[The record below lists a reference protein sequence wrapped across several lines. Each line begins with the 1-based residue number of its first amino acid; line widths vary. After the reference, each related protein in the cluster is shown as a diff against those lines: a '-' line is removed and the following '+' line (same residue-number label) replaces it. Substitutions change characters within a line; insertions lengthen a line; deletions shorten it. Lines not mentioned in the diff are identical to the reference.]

1 MSLLKFYGAL
11 PILSVTYELTSFAY
25 QKMKYWILPKQPEW
39 DEKFGWQNFKLISQ
53 SKPEELQYRVCPK
66 NISRLSPYLHQGN
79 LGFDTKAECDA
90 AIGNTMQLVGL
101 ALGAGTF
108 LLPVARY
115 FTSCLSQGSLGAC
128 VKSGI
133 EDLLSFSG
141 LRLFVGAYLISSFA
155 NFIIFPA
162 VAPLIADPLPQE
174 RLRLLGVEYGK
185 MLKALHKVLDLPA
198 DDPKFIETAEL
209 AKQFLRLSPRIE
221 EELHRSVAMDTQEAK
236 DVLQLLKNAC
246 QQILVKQAYPASK

>member
-11 PILSVTYELTSFAY
+11 PILSVTYGLTSFAY

-39 DEKFGWQNFKLISQ
+39 DEKFAWQNFKLISQ
-53 SKPEELQYRVCPK
+53 SKPEEIQYRVCPK

-90 AIGNTMQLVGL
+90 AIDSTMQLVGL
-101 ALGAGTF
+101 ALGAGAF

-115 FTSCLSQGSLGAC
+115 FTSCLSQGSLGVC

-133 EDLLSFSG
+133 EDLFSFSG
-141 LRLFVGAYLISSFA
+141 LRLFVGAYLISIFA

-162 VAPLIADPLPQE
+162 VAPLIVDPLPQE
-174 RLRLLGVEYGK
+174 RLRLLAVEYGK
-185 MLKALHKVLDLPA
+185 MLKALHEVLDLPA
-198 DDPKFIETAEL
+198 NDPKFIETAEL
-209 AKQFLRLSPRIE
+209 AKLFLRLSPHIE
-221 EELHRSVAMDTQEAK
+221 QEIHKSAAMDTHEAQSIM
-236 DVLQLLKNAC
+236 LLLKNVC
-246 QQILVKQAYPASK
+246 RQILVKQAYP